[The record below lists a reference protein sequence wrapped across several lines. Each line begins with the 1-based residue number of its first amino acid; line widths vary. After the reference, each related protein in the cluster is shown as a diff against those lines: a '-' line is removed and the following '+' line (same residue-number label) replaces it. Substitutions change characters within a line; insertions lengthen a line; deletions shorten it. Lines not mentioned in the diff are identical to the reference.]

1 MSTSN
6 PHVRLITFFV
16 WISACLLRTVRM
28 QLNFPIA
35 VITAIAFALGFV
47 ADVASAFSLSRS
59 LINPSTLLER
69 SSDGIGIFIA
79 NVSDQA
85 PAALDSADT
94 TDSSSRLSASVLLA
108 VGCILSFVLL
118 CDPPKMISS
127 VADQSAQALQ
137 GVPSQLLNRLS
148 SKTSSVTIIE

>member
-28 QLNFPIA
+28 QLNFPIE

-47 ADVASAFSLSRS
+47 ADVTSAFSLSRS

-79 NVSDQA
+79 NVKVRRAARRCLHCLVRRTFLFSFQA
-85 PAALDSADT
+85 CART
-94 TDSSSRLSASVLLA
+94 SR
-108 VGCILSFVLL
+108 FFWTE
-118 CDPPKMISS
+118 DEFQM
-127 VADQSAQALQ
+127 VA
-137 GVPSQLLNRLS
+137 
-148 SKTSSVTIIE
+148 